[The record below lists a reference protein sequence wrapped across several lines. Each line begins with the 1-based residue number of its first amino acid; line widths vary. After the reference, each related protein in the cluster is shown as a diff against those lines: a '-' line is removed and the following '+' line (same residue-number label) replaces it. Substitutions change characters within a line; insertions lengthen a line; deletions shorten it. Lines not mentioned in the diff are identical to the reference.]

1 MAGTENRTEVIPM
14 TKVRELDTQRAQ
26 TQATIKSNR
35 EVVKAGKKS
44 LGEQLVDWVDH
55 IMPDRI

>member
-1 MAGTENRTEVIPM
+1 M

-26 TQATIKSNR
+26 TQARIKSNR